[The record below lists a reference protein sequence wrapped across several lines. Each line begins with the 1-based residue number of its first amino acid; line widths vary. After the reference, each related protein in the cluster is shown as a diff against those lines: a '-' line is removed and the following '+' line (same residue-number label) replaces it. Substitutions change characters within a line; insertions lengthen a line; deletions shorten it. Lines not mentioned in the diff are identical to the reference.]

1 MPSGM
6 INFNIQDCIDDLN
19 KMGDDAKKVI
29 QSTMN
34 DIRNEN
40 RGMAWIRKGI
50 RIRYNISASDL
61 KGNKVGKT
69 RIKGDDL
76 GELSFTF
83 SGRRLT
89 PARFGMKPTV
99 PSKTYTVTAEI
110 RKGKRQKVG
119 EKKALT
125 KAQKTNIG
133 RNWKH
138 QSTRNSPRS
147 PYMLMYTGARR
158 YDGIAYVLLRDK
170 GQPRT
175 FKKAKALITISYPQ
189 MITKGED
196 GAMRQEV
203 ATVFN
208 EGVEKR
214 FNHYLDRYLAK

>member
-50 RIRYNISASDL
+50 RTRYNISASDL

-89 PARFGMKPTV
+89 PSHFGMQPKSP
-99 PSKTYTVTAEI
+99 KGTYSLRAEI
-110 RKGKRQKVG
+110 LKGGRKRIG

-125 KAQKTNIG
+125 KKQKTNIG
-133 RNWKH
+133 RNFTR
-138 QSTRNSPRS
+138 QGTRNSPSS
-147 PYMLMYTGARR
+147 PYMLMSTGNKQPGGTDYIPFRR
-158 YDGIAYVLLRDK
+158 ES
-170 GQPRT
+170 QPGK
-175 FKKAKALITISYPQ
+175 FKKVLRTIAYPQ
-189 MITKGED
+189 MITKGKD
-196 GAMRQEV
+196 GAMRQEI
-203 ATVFN
+203 AEVFN

-214 FNHYLDRYLAK
+214 FNHYLDRYLTK